1 MTTIEIEEDGW
12 VYMRYLA
19 EDGGILDEGLGDIGV
34 DVQIIDKRSFVHRL
48 RAWMG
53 RKMVE

>member
-1 MTTIEIEEDGW
+1 MTIIEIEEDGW

-19 EDGGILDEGLGDIGV
+19 EDGGMLDEGLGDLGV
-34 DVQIIDKRSFVHRL
+34 DVRIIDKRSFVHRL
-48 RAWMG
+48 RAWMQ